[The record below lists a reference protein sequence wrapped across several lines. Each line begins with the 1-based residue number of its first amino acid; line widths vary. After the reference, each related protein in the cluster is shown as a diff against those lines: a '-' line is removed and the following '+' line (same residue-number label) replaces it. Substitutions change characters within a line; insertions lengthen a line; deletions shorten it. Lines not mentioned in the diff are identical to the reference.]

1 LFNFVSKINSTFSF
15 LVIAF
20 RVLVKRATVF
30 EVFQIIIRYDL
41 HEVHVDFVHVGP
53 LLTVDLDVD
62 VVLIH
67 DVGCLERK
75 VITNSKINYLKH
87 TNKLKLV
94 VRIFSV
100 PNNKLVLFSF
110 ISLCYLLHTYLRH

>member
-1 LFNFVSKINSTFSF
+1 
-15 LVIAF
+15 
-20 RVLVKRATVF
+20 VLV
-30 EVFQIIIRYDL
+30 
-41 HEVHVDFVHVGP
+41 
-53 LLTVDLDVD
+53 
-62 VVLIH
+62 H

-110 ISLCYLLHTYLRH
+110 ISLCYLLHICDITIHFG